1 MLYAFCGLALFVGLL
16 TVKISQLSKKVDEIS
31 KKNNRSEKV
40 KPFLQGLNKEQ
51 LHKLQ
56 AAVMFEGDFYSEFL
70 NSLTEKQRFDYR
82 MICKTLEIDNF
93 TEEDLKTI
101 L

>member
-31 KKNNRSEKV
+31 KKNTRSKKV

-70 NSLTEKQRFDYR
+70 NSLTENNGLIIVWYAKP
-82 MICKTLEIDNF
+82 
-93 TEEDLKTI
+93 LKLII
-101 L
+101 LQKRT